1 MEENKVGVAILL
13 SGIATVI
20 FWMFYTSFST
30 YTQRMN
36 FLFQAYGWTMVIV
49 AVCVLLMVLLALR
62 HDKDSKVFIVVGIIL
77 VIGLSVAAYLFFGK
91 VDNHVYIREV
101 QEVTIYLGGLIG

>member
-1 MEENKVGVAILL
+1 MEENKLGVAMLL
-13 SGIATVI
+13 SGISTVI
-20 FWMFYTSFST
+20 FWVFYTSFST

-36 FLFQAYGWTMVIV
+36 FLFQLYGWTMLVV

-77 VIGLSVAAYLFFGK
+77 VIGLLIAAYLFFGK
-91 VDNHVYIREV
+91 VDDGGVFVHEAM
-101 QEVTIYLGGLIG
+101 IYLGGLI

>member
-1 MEENKVGVAILL
+1 MEENKLGAAILL

-20 FWMFYTSFST
+20 FWVFYTSFST

-91 VDNHVYIREV
+91 VDDSGVFVHEAM
-101 QEVTIYLGGLIG
+101 IYLGGLI

>member
-1 MEENKVGVAILL
+1 MEENKLGVAMLV

-20 FWMFYTSFST
+20 FWVFYTSFST

-49 AVCVLLMVLLALR
+49 AICVLLMVLPALR

-101 QEVTIYLGGLIG
+101 QEATVYLGGLM

>member
-1 MEENKVGVAILL
+1 MEENKLGVAMLL

-20 FWMFYTSFST
+20 FWVFYTSFST
-30 YTQRMN
+30 YTHRMN

-49 AVCVLLMVLLALR
+49 AVCVLLIVLLALR
-62 HDKDSKVFIVVGIIL
+62 NDKDSKVFIVFGTIL

-101 QEVTIYLGGLIG
+101 QEATVYLGGLI

>member
-1 MEENKVGVAILL
+1 MEENKVGVAMLL
-13 SGIATVI
+13 SGIATVL
-20 FWMFYTSFST
+20 FWVFYTSFTT

-36 FLFQAYGWTMVIV
+36 FLFQAYGWTLVIG

-101 QEVTIYLGGLIG
+101 QEATVYLGGLI

>member
-1 MEENKVGVAILL
+1 MEENKLGATMLL

-20 FWMFYTSFST
+20 FWVFYTSFST

-62 HDKDSKVFIVVGIIL
+62 HDKDSKVFIIVGIIL

-101 QEVTIYLGGLIG
+101 QKATVYLGGLI

>member
-1 MEENKVGVAILL
+1 MEENKLGVTMLL

-20 FWMFYTSFST
+20 FWVFYTSFST

-36 FLFQAYGWTMVIV
+36 FLFQTYGWMMMIA
-49 AVCVLLMVLLALR
+49 AVCVLLSVILALR
-62 HDKDSKVFIVVGIIL
+62 NDKDSKVFIVVGIIL
-77 VIGLSVAAYLFFGK
+77 VIGLSVAAYSFFDE

-101 QEVTIYLGGLIG
+101 QKAMIYLGGLI

>member
-1 MEENKVGVAILL
+1 MEENKLGATMLL

-20 FWMFYTSFST
+20 FWVFYTSFST

-62 HDKDSKVFIVVGIIL
+62 HNKDSKVFIVVGIIL

-101 QEVTIYLGGLIG
+101 QKATIYLGVLM